1 MELDVRGTPAWQIRP
16 YLAELGGIEQPDGS
30 FAGPGWAA
38 TLEEGE
44 YLAMRTLFPRV
55 IIRLT
60 GEAGAVDAVAAG
72 LRIRVFRV
80 GG

>member
-1 MELDVRGTPAWQIRP
+1 MELDVRGTPVWQIRP
-16 YLAELGGIEQPDGS
+16 YLVELGAAEQPDGS

-44 YLAMRTLFPRV
+44 YLAMRTVFPRV

-60 GEAGAVDAVAAG
+60 GEAGAVADVQAR

>member
-16 YLAELGGIEQPDGS
+16 YLLELGGVEQPDGS
-30 FAGPGWAA
+30 YAGPGWTA

-44 YLAMRTLFPRV
+44 YLAMRTVFPRV
-55 IIRLT
+55 IIRLE
-60 GEAGAVDAVAAG
+60 GEAGTVADVQAR

>member
-1 MELDVRGTPAWQIRP
+1 MELDVRGTPAWQIKP
-16 YLAELGGIEQPDGS
+16 YLVELGGTEQPDGS
-30 FAGPGWAA
+30 FAGPGWQA

-55 IIRLT
+55 IIRLA
-60 GEAGAVDAVAAG
+60 GEPEVLAGLAAR